1 MNFNRATIVGR
12 LTANPETRSLPSGQT
27 LTTFSLATSRVWKDQ
42 QGQKQEASD
51 FHNIVAFGRIG
62 EICAQY
68 LIKGSMALIE
78 GRLQTRSWEGQ
89 DGVKRYRTEI
99 VAQTMQL
106 GPKPQFASSGGPT
119 PMTNNQWQK
128 PAPANNRPAPQAT
141 EEEIP
146 VIEAD
151 EPAPT
156 DDGSNSNKDG
166 EVNVDNIPF

>member
-27 LTTFSLATSRVWKDQ
+27 LTTFSLATSRFWTDQ
-42 QGQKQEASD
+42 AGQKQQAAD
-51 FHNIVAFGRIG
+51 FHNIVAFGKLG

-68 LIKGSMALIE
+68 LIKGSLALVD

-99 VAQTMQL
+99 VMQSMQL
-106 GPKPQFASSGGPT
+106 GPKPQGSYGATTASAPVK
-119 PMTNNQWQK
+119 NNFQ
-128 PAPANNRPAPQAT
+128 ARPAIKPRAT
-141 EEEIP
+141 EPAEEDIP
-146 VIEAD
+146 IIEVD
-151 EPAPT
+151 EPLPAT
-156 DDGSNSNKDG
+156 TNDKEG